1 MSATTPTD
9 ETTHAET
16 TRAETVHVETVH
28 DAMTEAVGEVSQERV
43 ERFYDRL
50 RQRIHTY
57 LESKGRVLGKTGDFL
72 LLVPDFFIL
81 LWRVTN
87 DPRTSG
93 KDKVL
98 LGSGIAYYFL
108 PLDIVPELLIGPIGF
123 LDDLVFGV
131 YILNKLLSDIDP
143 AILREHWSG
152 DEDVLQTIQ
161 RVLNSADN
169 LVEGDLLGRL
179 KRLIGMK

>member
-9 ETTHAET
+9 ETTHDE
-16 TRAETVHVETVH
+16 
-28 DAMTEAVGEVSQERV
+28 MTEAAGEVSQERV
-43 ERFYDRL
+43 QRFYDRL
-50 RQRIHTY
+50 RQRIHDY
-57 LESKGRVLGKTGDFL
+57 LESKARVLGKTGDFL
-72 LLVPDFFIL
+72 LLVPDFFML
-81 LWRVTN
+81 LWRLTN
-87 DPRTSG
+87 DPRVAG

-98 LGSGIAYYFL
+98 LGSGLAYYFF

-131 YILNKLLSDIDP
+131 YILNKLLTETDP

-152 DEDVLQTIQ
+152 DEDVLQVIQ

-169 LVEGDLLGRL
+169 LVEGDLLSRL
-179 KRLIGMK
+179 KRLIKG